1 MNEEFLHYVWQFRIY
16 GPELELVSG
25 EKISVLHPGEHN
37 NDSGPD
43 FFNARIRMG
52 DTVWAGNVEVHI
64 NSSDWVRHR
73 HQEDKAYDNVILH
86 VVFRHDQPISRQDGT
101 EIPTLIL
108 EDKLS
113 RQAWKRYL
121 QFMASRSWIPCENIF
136 RDLDKTLVSSW
147 LDCLLVERL
156 ERKAGQV
163 EQLLQLSGN
172 DWNQAFYRLLARN
185 MGFKLNN
192 EAFEQLA
199 ASLPYSYLQK
209 HADDLFQLEAMIFGQ
224 AGLLENEFTDEYPQR
239 LRKEY
244 LFLKEKFT
252 LTPMDSHLWRF
263 MRLHPLNFP
272 TLRLSQ
278 FAALIHKTQGLFS
291 RILENENI
299 RECFSLFEVEAS
311 EYWQTHYV
319 FDKKT
324 TERPKRLGSTAV
336 GLLLINLVAPFLF
349 VFGRAAGV
357 PLFAERPMEL
367 LEKLEGELNTITR
380 KWMLLGMDNST
391 AAQSQALIELKNNYC
406 KNKKC
411 LSCRIGIILLKNSQ
425 AEG

>member
-1 MNEEFLHYVWQFRIY
+1 
-16 GPELELVSG
+16 
-25 EKISVLHPGEHN
+25 
-37 NDSGPD
+37 
-43 FFNARIRMG
+43 
-52 DTVWAGNVEVHI
+52 
-64 NSSDWVRHR
+64 
-73 HQEDKAYDNVILH
+73 
-86 VVFRHDQPISRQDGT
+86 
-101 EIPTLIL
+101 
-108 EDKLS
+108 
-113 RQAWKRYL
+113 
-121 QFMASRSWIPCENIF
+121 
-136 RDLDKTLVSSW
+136 
-147 LDCLLVERL
+147 
-156 ERKAGQV
+156 
-163 EQLLQLSGN
+163 
-172 DWNQAFYRLLARN
+172 
-185 MGFKLNN
+185 
-192 EAFEQLA
+192 
-199 ASLPYSYLQK
+199 
-209 HADDLFQLEAMIFGQ
+209 
-224 AGLLENEFTDEYPQR
+224 LLENEFTDEYPQR

-367 LEKLEGELNTITR
+367 LEKLEGELNSITR